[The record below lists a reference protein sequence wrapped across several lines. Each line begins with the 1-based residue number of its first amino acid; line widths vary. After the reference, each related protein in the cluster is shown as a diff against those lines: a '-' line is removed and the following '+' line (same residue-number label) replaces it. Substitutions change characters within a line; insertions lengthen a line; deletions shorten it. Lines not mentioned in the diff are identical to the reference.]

1 MAETEAGGAATPHIE
16 DWTQAPWRK
25 LERQVF
31 RLQKRIY
38 RAQTRGN
45 TKAVHSLQRL
55 LLKSEAA
62 RMLAVRR
69 VTQDNQGKKTA
80 GIDGIKSVGP
90 LVRLQFVAHLRHPE
104 DIAAQ
109 PVRRVYIPKPG
120 KPGTFRPLGIPV
132 LLDRAHQALAKLALE
147 PQWEARFEANS
158 YGFRPGRSCH
168 DAIEALFK
176 QVVFAPKYV
185 FDADIHGCF
194 DQIDGRAL
202 LVKLDTIP
210 TLRRAI
216 QSWLQ
221 AGVLEEGRVH
231 PTMSGVPQGG
241 VISPLLMNVALHGL
255 QDAVE
260 EAYVRRGRTPK
271 GHSGAPVRPRL
282 VRYADDFVVVCRD
295 LEGIEAAQV
304 EVERWLAHV
313 GLHLSPS
320 KTRITHTLVP
330 HDGNLGLDF
339 LGFAIRQH
347 PAGCTRAGRLKGKVS
362 TGFVVRIT
370 PSKEAIKR
378 HIRDLNATV
387 RRMRAAPQ
395 EALIAALNAQIRGWC
410 LYYRHVLCVDA
421 FNDCDHAGYAMLR
434 RWSRRRH
441 PNKSAHWIAARYWHE
456 TDGQRWCF
464 RVPGGIRLIR
474 HTAMHHE
481 PYIKVRDTASPY
493 DGNLVYWSRR
503 LRAHWA
509 TNVPMARLLRRQ
521 HGRCAYCGLTFR
533 DEDHLEM
540 HHIVPPSTRGTNR
553 ESNLQAVHVH
563 CHDQLTARQRAE
575 RTGRPCQGLPSRG
588 AV

>member
-1 MAETEAGGAATPHIE
+1 MVKTEASGAAKPHIE

-25 LERQVF
+25 LEQHVF

-69 VTQDNQGKKTA
+69 VTQDNQGRKTA
-80 GIDGIKSVGP
+80 GVDGIKSVGP
-90 LVRLQFVAHLRHPE
+90 LVRLQFVTTLRHPE
-104 DIAAQ
+104 GIVAQ
-109 PVRRVYIPKPG
+109 PVRRVYLPKPG
-120 KPGTFRPLGIPV
+120 KPGACRPLGIPV
-132 LLDRAHQALAKLALE
+132 LLDRAHQALVKLAVE
-147 PQWEARFEANS
+147 PQWEARFEADS

-168 DAIEALFK
+168 DAIEAIFK

-185 FDADIHGCF
+185 LDADIQGCF
-194 DQIDGRAL
+194 DQIDATAL
-202 LVKLDTIP
+202 LAKLDAP
-210 TLRRAI
+210 PRLRQAV
-216 QSWLQ
+216 QSWLA
-221 AGVLEEGRVH
+221 AGVLEEGDVH
-231 PTMSGVPQGG
+231 PTTRGVPQGG

-255 QDAVE
+255 QGTVDG
-260 EAYVRRGRTPK
+260 AYVRRGRTAK
-271 GHSGAPVRPRL
+271 GDPGAPIRPRL
-282 VRYADDFVVVCRD
+282 IRYADDFVVVCRD
-295 LEGIEAAQV
+295 LEGIEAAQA
-304 EVERWLAHV
+304 EVERWLAEM

-320 KTRITHTLVP
+320 KTRITHTLMP

-347 PAGCTRAGRLKGKVS
+347 PAGRTRAGRLKGKVS

-370 PSKEAIKR
+370 PSKDAVKQ
-378 HIRDLNATV
+378 HIHELNATV
-387 RRMRAAPQ
+387 RRMRTAPQ

-421 FNDCDHAGYAMLR
+421 FNDCDHAVYAMLR

-441 PNKSAHWIAARYWHE
+441 PKKSAHWIAARYWHE

-464 RVPGGIRLIR
+464 RVPDGIRLIR

-481 PYIKVRDTASPY
+481 PYVKVRDTASPY

-509 TNVPMARLLRRQ
+509 TDALIARLLRRQ
-521 HGRCAYCGLTFR
+521 HGRCAHCGLTFR
-533 DEDHLEM
+533 DDDHLEM
-540 HHIVPPSTRGTNR
+540 HHLVPPAHGGTNR
-553 ESNLQAVHVH
+553 ASNLQAVHVH
-563 CHDQLTARQRAE
+563 CHDQFTARQRAGQ
-575 RTGRPCQGLPSRG
+575 TGPPCQGLPSRG